1 MEREKV
7 DVLVI
12 GAGPAGTVA
21 AAMINKE
28 GFKVKIVEK
37 QKFPRFVIGES
48 LLPRCMEHL
57 EEAGFLKAIEAQGFQ
72 QKTGAKFVRGK
83 EIADFNFVDQYSEGW
98 KWTWQV
104 TRADFDKTLADE
116 VARQGVDVE
125 YELGVTDI
133 KFTGTDSVTTVE
145 DVHGNKREIEAR
157 FIVDASGYG
166 RVIPRLFNLDKPSS
180 FESRK
185 TLFTH
190 IKDLKRPG
198 AEVEGNRITAV
209 VHKPKVWIWVIPFS
223 TGVTSV
229 GFVGNP
235 EYLNEFEGTQEEK
248 MRAMI
253 ASEGHIAERFENAEF
268 LFEPKNLEGFA
279 ISATQLYG
287 DGYVLTGNA
296 TEFLDPI
303 FSSGATFA
311 MESGAKGGKLAVKFL
326 KGETVDW
333 QTEFVDHMMQGIET
347 FRSFVTGWYDG
358 SLHTIFFANNP
369 DIDHKRM
376 ICSVLAGYVWD
387 KSNPFVKKHKTILN
401 TLARIIEMNFETKA
415 K

>member
-57 EEAGFLKAIEAQGFQ
+57 DEAGFLDAVKAQGFQ
-72 QKTGAKFVRGK
+72 EKFGAKFVRGK
-83 EIADFNFVDQYSEGW
+83 EIADFNFSDQFSEGW
-98 KWTWQV
+98 TSTWQV
-104 TRADFDKTLADE
+104 PRANFDKTLADE

-125 YELGVTDI
+125 FEMGVTDI
-133 KFTGTDSVTTVE
+133 KFSGTDSVATVE
-145 DVHGNKREIEAR
+145 DIHGNKKQIEAR
-157 FIVDASGYG
+157 FIIDASGYG
-166 RVIPRLFNLDKPSS
+166 RVIPRMFGLDKESG
-180 FESRK
+180 FETRR

-190 IKDLKRPG
+190 IKDLKRPD
-198 AEVEGNRITAV
+198 AAMEGNRITAV

-223 TGVTSV
+223 NGNTSV
-229 GFVGNP
+229 GFVGDP
-235 EYLNEFEGTQEEK
+235 AYFDEYSGTQEEK
-248 MRAMI
+248 LRAMI
-253 ASEGHIAERFENAEF
+253 ANEGHIAERFENADF
-268 LFEPKNLEGFA
+268 LFEPKTIEGFA

-326 KGETVDW
+326 KGEDVNW
-333 QTEFVDHMMQGIET
+333 QIEFVDHMMQGIDT

-358 SLHTIFFANNP
+358 SLHTVFFAKNP
-369 DIDHKRM
+369 DMDHKRM

-387 KSNPFVKKHKTILN
+387 KSNPFVKKHATILK
-401 TLARIIEMNFETKA
+401 TLARIIEMNYENPPV
-415 K
+415 